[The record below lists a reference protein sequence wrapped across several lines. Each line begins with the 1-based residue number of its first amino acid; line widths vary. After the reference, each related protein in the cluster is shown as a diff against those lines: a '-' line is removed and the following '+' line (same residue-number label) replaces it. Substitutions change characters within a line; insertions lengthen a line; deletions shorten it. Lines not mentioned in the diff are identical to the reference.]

1 MKNIEE
7 KLFDYIEGTLPGSEK
22 EELERLIASDPA
34 LKSEVE
40 AIKKA
45 DLLMLENKLLSSPNE
60 GFSDRVLSRIS
71 GKKRRFNT
79 SNRILWLALSLFAL
93 IMAAAVMVL
102 PAMQSA
108 GSGYIVPEEWIPQ
121 LPAIDGGKAM
131 EVFNNPALL
140 QLALAISAIALLLVL
155 DKLLSDKF
163 KIAFKE

>member
-7 KLFDYIEGTLPGSEK
+7 KLFDYIEGTLAASEK
-22 EELERLIASDPA
+22 EELERLIARDPA
-34 LKSEVE
+34 LKNEIE
-40 AIKKA
+40 AIQKA
-45 DLLMLENKLLSSPNE
+45 DSLMLENNLLSTINE

-93 IMAAAVMVL
+93 IMAAVVMVL

-108 GSGYIVPEEWIPQ
+108 GPGYIVPEEWIPQ
-121 LPAIDGGKAM
+121 FPAVDGGKFM
-131 EVFNNPALL
+131 EIFSNPALL

-155 DKLLSDKF
+155 DKLLSNKL

>member
-7 KLFDYIEGTLPGSEK
+7 KLFDYIEGTLPASEK
-22 EELERLIASDPA
+22 EELERLIARDPA

-40 AIKKA
+40 AIQKA
-45 DLLMLENKLLSSPNE
+45 DLLMLENKIINSPNE

-93 IMAAAVMVL
+93 IMAAVVMVL
-102 PAMQSA
+102 SAMQSG

-121 LPAIDGGKAM
+121 LPSFDGSRITEA
-131 EVFNNPALL
+131 FDNPALL